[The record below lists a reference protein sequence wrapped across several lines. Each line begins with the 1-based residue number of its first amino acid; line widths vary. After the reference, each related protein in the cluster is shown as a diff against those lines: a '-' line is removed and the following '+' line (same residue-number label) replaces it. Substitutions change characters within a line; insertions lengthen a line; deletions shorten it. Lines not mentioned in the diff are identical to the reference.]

1 MANLFT
7 YQVLKDD
14 TQHAVIKLTGSFDGS
29 GQENNVY
36 RIQANTLYGAL
47 ATNGFPVANVY
58 GGSSNTPLNYYGLTV
73 NRVWYDVDTATGD
86 VQLYW
91 SNTKSSLA
99 NSGTPLLFLQGN
111 GEYDGC
117 GNWITI
123 KNPEVAANAMTNHN
137 GDIGVATRGQGSNA
151 SYTII
156 IELRKDNAYYQRGQF
171 NDPAAFNY
179 GPDYKLR
186 P

>member
-1 MANLFT
+1 MPNVYS

-14 TQHAVIKLTGSFDGS
+14 TQHAVIKLTASFDGS
-29 GQENNVY
+29 AQEDNAY

-47 ATNGFPVANVY
+47 DANNVPLRTAL
-58 GGSSNTPLNYYGLTV
+58 SVSNTAKPYYALTI
-73 NRVWYDVDTATGD
+73 NRIFYDTDTGSGD

-91 SNTKSSLA
+91 TNTASSSA
-99 NSGTPLLFLQGN
+99 NAGVPIFLMQGN
-111 GEYDGC
+111 GEYDGE
-117 GNWITI
+117 GNWLTI
-123 KNPEVAANAMTNHN
+123 KNPSVGANNN
-137 GDIGVATRGQGSNA
+137 GDIGIYTRGQGSNS

-179 GPDYKLR
+179 TPYGLTP
-186 P
+186 

>member
-1 MANLFT
+1 MSNSFT
-7 YQVLKDD
+7 YQVMKD
-14 TQHAVIKLTGSFDGS
+14 TTEHAVIKLTGSFDGT
-29 GQENNVY
+29 GQEANAV

-47 ATNGFPVANVY
+47 DSSKANLL
-58 GGSSNTPLNYYGLTV
+58 SSSANTGALSFYGLSV
-73 NRVWYDVDTATGD
+73 YRVWYDCSTDGD

-91 SNTKSSLA
+91 NAS
-99 NSGTPLLFLQGN
+99 TPVPIMYMNGN
-111 GEYDGC
+111 GEYDAA

-123 KNPEVAANAMTNHN
+123 SNNSKGTTGSK
-137 GDIGVATRGQGSNA
+137 GDIGVVTRGMIANS

-156 IELRKDNAYYQRGQF
+156 MELRKDNEHYQRGQM

-179 GPDYKLR
+179 PPYSIR

>member
-1 MANLFT
+1 MANKFS

-14 TQHAVIKLTGSFDGS
+14 TQHAVVKLTGEFDGS

-36 RIQANTLYGAL
+36 RIAANTLSGAL
-47 ATNGFPVANVY
+47 ATNGFLVANSQ
-58 GGSSNTPLNYYGLTV
+58 GGAANTTLAYYGLTIH
-73 NRVWYDVDTATGD
+73 RVWYDSDTASGD

-91 SNTKSSLA
+91 SNTNSSLA
-99 NSGTPLLFLQGN
+99 SDGTPIMFIQGN
-111 GEYDGC
+111 GEYDGN

-123 KNPEVAANAMTNHN
+123 KNPIVNANNN
-137 GDIGVATRGQGSNA
+137 GDIAICSRGQVANA

-156 IELRKDNAYYQRGQF
+156 LELRKDNQYYQRGQF

-179 GPDYKLR
+179 GSYSIR

>member
-1 MANLFT
+1 MPNRFS

-14 TQHAVIKLTGSFDGS
+14 TQHAVIKLTGEFDGS
-29 GQENNVY
+29 GQEDNVY
-36 RIQANTLYGAL
+36 RIRANSLYGAL
-47 ATNGFPVANVY
+47 ATNGYLVANSQ
-58 GGSSNTPLNYYGLTV
+58 GGAANTTLSYYGLTIH
-73 NRVWYDVDTATGD
+73 RIWYDSDTATGD

-91 SNTKSSLA
+91 SNTASA
-99 NSGTPLLFLQGN
+99 TVADGVPIIFMQGN
-111 GEYDGC
+111 GEYDGN

-123 KNPEVAANAMTNHN
+123 RNPSLTANNN
-137 GDIGVATRGQGSNA
+137 GDIGIRTRGQLANA

-156 IELRKDNAYYQRGQF
+156 LELRKDNAYYQRGQF

-179 GPDYKLR
+179 GPDYSLR

>member
-1 MANLFT
+1 MANQFS

-14 TQHAVIKLTGSFDGS
+14 TQHAVIKLTGAFDGS
-29 GQENNVY
+29 GQEDNVKK
-36 RIQANTLYGAL
+36 IVANTLYGAL
-47 ATNGFPVANVY
+47 ATNGFPIANVY
-58 GGSSNTPLNYYGLTV
+58 GGSANTPLSYHGLYV
-73 NRVWYDVDTATGD
+73 NRVWYDIPSLTCD

-91 SNTKSSLA
+91 ANTDVGVTA
-99 NSGTPLLFLQGN
+99 NAGVPLLLLQGN
-111 GEYDGC
+111 GEYDGN

-123 KNPEVAANAMTNHN
+123 KNPSVTANNN
-137 GDIGVATRGQGSNA
+137 GDISLTTRGMVANS

-156 IELRKDNAYYQRGQF
+156 LELRKENAQYQRGQF

-179 GPDYKLR
+179 PPFSLR

>member
-1 MANLFT
+1 MANKFS

-14 TQHAVIKLTGSFDGS
+14 TQHAIIKLTGDFDGS
-29 GQENNVY
+29 GQENNSS
-36 RIQANTLYGAL
+36 RIAANTLSGAL
-47 ATNGFPVANVY
+47 NTANTLLSVS
-58 GGSSNTPLNYYGLTV
+58 GTAKSYYGLSIH
-73 NRVWYDVDTATGD
+73 RIWYDTDTATGD

-91 SNTKSSLA
+91 ANTTSAQA
-99 NSGTPLLFLQGN
+99 NAGVPIMFMQGN
-111 GEYDGC
+111 GEYDGN

-123 KNPEVAANAMTNHN
+123 KNPTVTNGNN
-137 GDIGVATRGQGSNA
+137 GDIAICTRGQLANS
-151 SYTII
+151 SYTIV

-179 GPDYKLR
+179 PPYNLR

>member
-1 MANLFT
+1 MANLFS

-14 TQHAVIKLTGSFDGS
+14 TQHAIIKLTGSFDGS
-29 GQENNVY
+29 GQENNVA
-36 RIQANTLYGAL
+36 RIAANSLYGAL
-47 ATNGFPVANVY
+47 NTTNQLLS
-58 GGSSNTPLNYYGLTV
+58 GGGTAKSYYGLTIH
-73 NRVWYDVDTATGD
+73 RIWYDTDTSTGD

-91 SNTKSSLA
+91 SNTSSTLA
-99 NSGTPLLFLQGN
+99 NSGVPILFMQGN
-111 GEYDGC
+111 GEYDGN

-123 KNPEVAANAMTNHN
+123 KNPTVTANNN
-137 GDIGVATRGQGSNA
+137 GDIGICTRAQVANA

-156 IELRKDNAYYQRGQF
+156 MELRKDNAYYQRGQF

-179 GPDYKLR
+179 GPDYTLR